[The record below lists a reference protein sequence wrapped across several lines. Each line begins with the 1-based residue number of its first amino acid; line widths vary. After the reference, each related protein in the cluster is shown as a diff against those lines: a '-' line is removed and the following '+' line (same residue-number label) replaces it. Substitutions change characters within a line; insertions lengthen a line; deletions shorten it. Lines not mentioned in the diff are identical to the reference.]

1 MTVLELHNKMDA
13 FRKYI
18 NKDVAFIYGGNGETV
33 LNIPKHISL
42 KLKYINW
49 LVTEFKLTDL
59 SIHMLENDYAISF
72 KITE

>member
-18 NKDVAFIYGGNGETV
+18 NKDVIFQYGGNGEIELIISNVV
-33 LNIPKHISL
+33 LL

-59 SIHMLENDYAISF
+59 SISAYSDRFTITF
-72 KITE
+72 KIIE